1 MLQSVCLEMEESHT
15 DRLFQ
20 PENQH
25 LFPETFVERKLQNI
39 QQNEAQNVQCS
50 INSSNSHRESL

>member
-1 MLQSVCLEMEESHT
+1 MEESHT
-15 DRLFQ
+15 DQLFQ

-25 LFPETFVERKLQNI
+25 LFPETFIERKLQNI